1 MHEWRSVTL
10 SVQKLTF
17 LPIPKRDHRS
27 VMSGRTTFMT
37 RDSWWLAISIVWLF
51 VLLGALLL
59 SAFALVVAAG
69 SNADIAMQRHAD
81 VIEPGGNFFVAALI
95 YW

>member
-1 MHEWRSVTL
+1 MLPGFCSLMLLMIVARTFCTNGVSVTL

-51 VLLGALLL
+51 LLLGALLL
-59 SAFALVVAAG
+59 FAFA
-69 SNADIAMQRHAD
+69 
-81 VIEPGGNFFVAALI
+81 
-95 YW
+95 